1 MDGISVVEFQKE
13 FTEIN
18 LRLMKEDIKL
28 YDLVIIGLYTVETKR
43 GFKVKKIGKTGRA
56 GTKVTFEVIKD
67 KKDFEEYLD
76 KLKGML
82 DEYNKKYDTSYTL
95 EK

>member
-56 GTKVTFEVIKD
+56 GTKVTFEPIKN
-67 KKDFEEYLD
+67 KEDFEEYLN

-82 DEYNKKYDTSYTL
+82 DEYNKKYGTNHTL